1 MKKFSWVDAKKKL
14 FSEILVSK
22 MSGKTVNVNNLFQEL
37 PSPTQNKY
45 SVKITTW
52 NDLLRASSGL
62 NPSIIKSSRPDI
74 FCGFDVSDELGQKI
88 LDKAFL
94 KVYEDFYNG
103 LDQDEETV
111 RSRIIEYILDN
122 KFHEKGLHILIKK
135 LKNLE
140 IESLPDLP

>member
-1 MKKFSWVDAKKKL
+1 MDKEAWVSKKKEL
-14 FSEILVSK
+14 LSK
-22 MSGKTVNVNNLFQEL
+22 VIAAKTAPEKLNWGFLTQES
-37 PSPTQNKY
+37 PSQKQNKY